1 LLLEK
6 WGGLMTS
13 EFFGIGLIL
22 IGGIFAGT
30 YTLPMKF
37 APRWPW
43 EAIWLVY
50 SLAGLLL
57 IPIAVDVVTIPNVL
71 AVYGG
76 ASAESLGAT
85 VLFGLG
91 WGIGSVL
98 FGIGVSRLGMSLG
111 FSIILG
117 LTAALGSLVPLVILT
132 PAAIVSLK
140 GLVLLGGLAVII
152 LGIVLCG
159 AASAESN
166 PSANNAGNGGSRR
179 RTGLIICIAGGICA
193 SMLNLAMAFGQ
204 DIGRR
209 AVEAGA
215 KSANASTAI
224 LVLAVASG
232 AVSCVAYCTWLLV
245 KKRTF
250 PVLSDSSAR
259 RGWWLGALMGA
270 LFFGGI
276 YIYGRGSTAMG
287 NWGAIVGWPLFIATT
302 IAVAN
307 MLGWITGE
315 WRGRIAKAR
324 RYMNTGLLA
333 LAVGVVLVG
342 YSGAM

>member
-1 LLLEK
+1 
-6 WGGLMTS
+6 MTS
-13 EFFGIGLIL
+13 IFFGIGLIL

-117 LTAALGSLVPLVILT
+117 LTAALGSLVPLAVLT

-152 LGIVLCG
+152 LG
-159 AASAESN
+159 
-166 PSANNAGNGGSRR
+166 
-179 RTGLIICIAGGICA
+179 
-193 SMLNLAMAFGQ
+193 
-204 DIGRR
+204 
-209 AVEAGA
+209 
-215 KSANASTAI
+215 
-224 LVLAVASG
+224 
-232 AVSCVAYCTWLLV
+232 
-245 KKRTF
+245 
-250 PVLSDSSAR
+250 
-259 RGWWLGALMGA
+259 
-270 LFFGGI
+270 
-276 YIYGRGSTAMG
+276 
-287 NWGAIVGWPLFIATT
+287 
-302 IAVAN
+302 
-307 MLGWITGE
+307 
-315 WRGRIAKAR
+315 
-324 RYMNTGLLA
+324 
-333 LAVGVVLVG
+333 
-342 YSGAM
+342 